1 MLKSHLSL
9 SLHEGCHLQISVST
23 KIAPTTLP
31 VIIKVLLLW
40 LVGFTH
46 LSSVQTCSKI
56 PRGIA
61 WSVSGLSW
69 SYWLIDE
76 SVRLCV
82 LTDIDKRG
90 FDQRHALSHNL
101 FSWEFVIGRQSLHIE
116 NESGERKRAKEQMAV
131 MKWYYWKKKCGR
143 IRHLI

>member
-1 MLKSHLSL
+1 MIGWIYTLVLCANMFKDPPRDSVICVWAFLKL
-9 SLHEGCHLQISVST
+9 
-23 KIAPTTLP
+23 
-31 VIIKVLLLW
+31 
-40 LVGFTH
+40 
-46 LSSVQTCSKI
+46 
-56 PRGIA
+56 
-61 WSVSGLSW
+61 
-69 SYWLIDE
+69 LIDE

-90 FDQRHALSHNL
+90 FDQHHALSHNL
-101 FSWEFVIGRQSLHIE
+101 FSWEFVIGRQSLRIE

>member
-1 MLKSHLSL
+1 MIGWIYTLVLCANMFKDPPRDSMICARAFLKL
-9 SLHEGCHLQISVST
+9 
-23 KIAPTTLP
+23 
-31 VIIKVLLLW
+31 
-40 LVGFTH
+40 
-46 LSSVQTCSKI
+46 
-56 PRGIA
+56 
-61 WSVSGLSW
+61 
-69 SYWLIDE
+69 LIDE

-101 FSWEFVIGRQSLHIE
+101 FSWEFVIGRQSLRIE

-143 IRHLI
+143 ICHLI